1 MARARNIKPAFF
13 KNYDLADAGPVAQL
27 LFAGLWCLADREGR
41 LEDKPRLIKA
51 ELFPYY
57 DCDVNGELTVLQRLG
72 FVRRYVSA
80 GVAVIEVLN
89 FKKHQAP
96 HNTEKASTLPA
107 YVEGSE
113 VQIPLQAP
121 ELLVNGGLTVVSPS
135 NNAGKTPDS
144 LIPDSLSSDSLI
156 PDSPIPEEKPLQLA
170 VAPAP
175 QSNVKSLEPK
185 PRTAKPKTEQQQANA
200 ATWQAY
206 ADAYV
211 ARYGVEPVRNAK
223 VNGQIAQL
231 VARLGAEEAPQV
243 AAYFVTIN
251 DQFFLRSLHDLGL
264 LLSRAEAIRTQWVT
278 GRQIT
283 STTARQLE
291 NTQSNLSAA
300 EQALAEQRAR
310 RQANANA

>member
-57 DCDVNGELTVLQRLG
+57 DCDVNGELTVLERLG

-80 GVAVIEVLN
+80 GVSVIEVLN

-113 VQIPLQAP
+113 VKTPLQAP
-121 ELLVNGGLTVVSPS
+121 EILANGGLTVVSPS

-185 PRTAKPKTEQQQANA
+185 TRTAKPKTEHQLANA

-211 ARYGVEPVRNAK
+211 GRYGVEPVRNAK
-223 VNGQIAQL
+223 VNGQVAQL
-231 VARLGAEEAPQV
+231 VARLGADEAPQV

-264 LLSRAEAIRTQWVT
+264 LLSKAEAIRTQWAT
-278 GRQIT
+278 GRQVT
-283 STTARQLE
+283 ATTARQLE